1 MKKTIFIF
9 LFIPYCSFSQINKD
23 TVNLKKLEKCVDC
36 QFKLD
41 SLSKLYKMKVDG
53 YSYEKN
59 GQSERLTIYYRE
71 NNELRKTIL
80 YYRSL

>member
-9 LFIPYCSFSQINKD
+9 LFIPSCLFSQINKD
-23 TVNLKKLEKCVDC
+23 TVILKKLEKCVDC
-36 QFKLD
+36 QVKLD